1 MEDRRAGGR
10 QGRHSDQ
17 QDRPVTIGI
26 LHSSPMHTLLGS
38 CLLAWVRV
46 GQRTASAMQMM
57 VIRVAVLTTG
67 PDPEHGLL
75 HVPSL
80 EVTIVRNLMSCGYR
94 FPEFGR
100 HTPLCWPAPFVIL
113 NPDSI
118 ATVLPTNTPADGS
131 WCCITTGVRYSACSA
146 ALICSCRTG
155 PRKSE
160 VRATCR

>member
-1 MEDRRAGGR
+1 MAC
-10 QGRHSDQ
+10 RHSSQ
-17 QDRPVTIGI
+17 LELRIV
-26 LHSSPMHTLLGS
+26 
-38 CLLAWVRV
+38 
-46 GQRTASAMQMM
+46 
-57 VIRVAVLTTG
+57 
-67 PDPEHGLL
+67 L

-146 ALICSCRTG
+146 ALILQDREN
-155 PRKSE
+155 PRYVQHVGKRFSQTYLR
-160 VRATCR
+160 RASQRKNRASGGSSMPRAVLWLDRDWNHTTDPCDG